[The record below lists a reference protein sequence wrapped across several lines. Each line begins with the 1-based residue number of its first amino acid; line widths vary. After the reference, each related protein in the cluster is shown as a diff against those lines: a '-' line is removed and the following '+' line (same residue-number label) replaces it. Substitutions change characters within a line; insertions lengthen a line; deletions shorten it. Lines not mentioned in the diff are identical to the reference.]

1 MIRFRAPSSRRPG
14 ERRGFALLIVLWTL
28 VLVALLVAH
37 LTATGRSE
45 TRIAANYAANAQAEA
60 EADGAVYESALRIM
74 NGEWVA
80 DGSTQMLDLAHGKV
94 AVTLLSESGKVNPNV
109 ASTDLLASLLRAIG
123 VDPGHANT
131 LAAAIADW
139 REPGDQPRPDG
150 AKAPQYRA
158 AGLDY
163 GPPDAPFESLDEIG
177 RVLGMTPEIANAL
190 RPHLTL
196 YQYADPDP
204 SLADPVVLQALKQL
218 PGGAN
223 VQGLPPGLTGG
234 LQTVAFIAE
243 AHGSRGGI
251 FTRRAVLRIGP
262 AFERGF
268 QVLAWEGPG

>member
-1 MIRFRAPSSRRPG
+1 MIRSRAPSSRKPG

-37 LTATGRSE
+37 LSATGRSE
-45 TRIAANYAANAQAEA
+45 TRIASNYAANAQAEA
-60 EADGAVYESALRIM
+60 YADGVVYESALHVM
-74 NGEWVA
+74 NGDWIA
-80 DGSTQMLDLAHGKV
+80 DGSTHVLDLAHGK
-94 AVTLLSESGKVNPNV
+94 AAITLYSEAGKINPNV
-109 ASTDLLASLLRAIG
+109 ASTDLLASLLRALG
-123 VDPGHANT
+123 VEGPRAAA
-131 LAAAIADW
+131 LADAIADW
-139 REPGDQPRPDG
+139 REPGDQPRPNG

-177 RVLGMTPEIANAL
+177 RVLGMTPEIATAI

-196 YQYADPDP
+196 FQYADPDP
-204 SLADPVVLQALKQL
+204 ASADPVVLQAIKQL

-223 VQGLPPGLTGG
+223 PQSLPPGLTGG
-234 LQTVAFIAE
+234 MQTLYIVAE
-243 AHGSRGGI
+243 AQGSRGGL

-268 QVLAWEGPG
+268 QVLAWEGP